1 MSRNSIV
8 LITGGTGNVG
18 VEVVRFLLKCGHK
31 IYCTCIVKKEL
42 DNFNNKEKQD
52 INFIYCDLTSKS
64 SSQECIDTITN
75 KEARLDVLINLVGG
89 FQYKEFAESTLD
101 DAIQMMNINYFSVF
115 NICNLSIKAL
125 SKSDNPKIIN
135 MGAVAGEVGYKN
147 MSAYS
152 ASKAA
157 LINLSKTLSKELEA
171 LKIKVTCVLPNTIDT
186 KANRDSMP
194 NEDHSK
200 WVRTSKISSINSD
213 LTLENSTSLDL
224 NLIKL

>member
-1 MSRNSIV
+1 
-8 LITGGTGNVG
+8 
-18 VEVVRFLLKCGHK
+18 
-31 IYCTCIVKKEL
+31 
-42 DNFNNKEKQD
+42 
-52 INFIYCDLTSKS
+52 
-64 SSQECIDTITN
+64 
-75 KEARLDVLINLVGG
+75 
-89 FQYKEFAESTLD
+89 
-101 DAIQMMNINYFSVF
+101 MMNINYFSVF

-171 LKIKVTCVLPNTIDT
+171 LKIKVTCILPNTIDT

-200 WVRTSKISSINSD
+200 WVRTSKISSIISD

>member
-1 MSRNSIV
+1 MSKNSIV

-18 VEVVRFLLKCGHK
+18 VEVARFLLTRGHK
-31 IYCTCIVKKEL
+31 IYCTYIVKKEL

-52 INFIYCDLTSKS
+52 INFIYCNLTSKS

-75 KEARLDVLINLVGG
+75 KEAKLDVLINLVGG

-135 MGAVAGEVGYKN
+135 MGAVAGEVGCKN

-171 LKIKVTCVLPNTIDT
+171 LKIKVTCILPNTIDT

-200 WVRTSKISSINSD
+200 WVRTSKISSIISD

>member
-1 MSRNSIV
+1 MSKNSIV

-18 VEVVRFLLKCGHK
+18 VEVARFLLKRGHK
-31 IYCTCIVKKEL
+31 IYCTYIVKKEL

-52 INFIYCDLTSKS
+52 INFIYCNLTSKS

-75 KEARLDVLINLVGG
+75 KEAKLDVLINLVGG

-157 LINLSKTLSKELEA
+157 LINLSKTLSKELQA
-171 LKIKVTCVLPNTIDT
+171 LKIKVNCILPNTIDT

-200 WVRTSKISSINSD
+200 WIRTSKISSIISD
-213 LTLENSTSLDL
+213 LTLESSTSLDL